1 MTRKV
6 TQERQHR
13 IGSGDNSGGYQ
24 RQGMGK
30 NLIEVNYV
38 RAQEVLQK
46 YRSITEI
53 MNTPEGCD
61 I

>member
-1 MTRKV
+1 
-6 TQERQHR
+6 
-13 IGSGDNSGGYQ
+13 
-24 RQGMGK
+24 MGK
-30 NLIEVNYV
+30 NLIEVSYV

-61 I
+61 T